1 MPTTVQPETFWNPAP
16 SGRLL
21 LTRDACTFL
30 ENSGLLEE
38 RYELIE
44 GEIISKVQNYPH
56 SDSVMLCIAYVL
68 SLADGNT
75 RHVRSQAT
83 LEIRESDQK
92 VNRPEPDVFLLR
104 EPVRRVAQGQDVLLL
119 IEVTDTTHET
129 DLNRKPALYARAG
142 VTEYWVLDLERGQ
155 LTAFRQ
161 NNGEGWDSKQEFG
174 EESQIAPLCA
184 PGKNIRIGDL
194 LV

>member
-1 MPTTVQPETFWNPAP
+1 MAIVALPETFWNPAP
-16 SGRLL
+16 SGRLR
-21 LTRDACTFL
+21 LTRTACEFL

-56 SDSVMLCIAYVL
+56 SESLSLVFSYVL
-68 SLADGNT
+68 SLAQSP
-75 RHVRSQAT
+75 RYVRSQAT

-104 EPVRRVAQGQDVLLL
+104 EPVRRVAQGKDVLL
-119 IEVTDTTHET
+119 IVEVTDTTHET
-129 DLNRKPALYARAG
+129 DLNRKPTLYARAG
-142 VTEYWVLDLERGQ
+142 VAEYWVLDLERGQ
-155 LTAFRQ
+155 LTVFRQ
-161 NNGEGWDSKQEFG
+161 NNGEGWDSKQEFD
-174 EESQIAPLCA
+174 EEAQIAPLCV
-184 PGKNIRIGDL
+184 PEKPIRVGDL